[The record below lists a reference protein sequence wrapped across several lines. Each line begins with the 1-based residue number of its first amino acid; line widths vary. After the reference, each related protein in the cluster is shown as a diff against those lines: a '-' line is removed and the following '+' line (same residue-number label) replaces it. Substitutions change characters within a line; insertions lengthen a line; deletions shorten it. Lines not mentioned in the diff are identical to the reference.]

1 MKSIQLTGI
10 HEMELIEVPDPTI
23 NKPDEL
29 LIRVDTVGVC
39 GSDIHY
45 YSTGRIGDQVVRY
58 PFTVGHEC
66 AGIIMKTGNEVTR
79 FKSGDRIAI
88 DPSMPCWKCDQCKT
102 SRPHTC
108 RNLKFLGCPGQAEG
122 CLSEYIVMP
131 ESSCFKIP
139 DQMTMEEAAIAEPLS
154 IGVYAVRQS
163 IPLENASA
171 GILGF
176 GPIGFSVLLAAQA
189 AGGQQFFVTD
199 KIDDRLKTAR
209 QQGVNYTGN
218 PLKQDIVK
226 EINETEQNQLDV
238 VYECCGDQEAID
250 QAIDILK
257 PGGKLMIIGIP
268 ESERMS
274 FNVSKMRHKEITIQN
289 VRRQVDCVQQA
300 IDLIANKKISLERF
314 VTHRFTFN
322 QTTEAFDLVEQ
333 YQDGVM
339 KAMVNIL

>member
-10 HEMELIEVPDPTI
+10 HEMELIEVPDPVI

-66 AGIIMKTGNEVTR
+66 AGVVMKTGNEVTR
-79 FKSGDRIAI
+79 FKPGDRIAI
-88 DPSMPCWKCDQCKT
+88 DPSMPCWKCDQCKAG
-102 SRPHTC
+102 RPHTC

-139 DQMTMEEAAIAEPLS
+139 GQMSMEEAAIAEPLS

-163 IPLENASA
+163 ISLDHASA

-189 AGGQQFFVTD
+189 AGGRQFFVTD
-199 KIDDRLKTAR
+199 KIDGRLKTAR
-209 QQGVNYTGN
+209 HQGVNYTGN
-218 PLKQDIVK
+218 PLKRDIVK

-268 ESERMS
+268 ESERVS
-274 FNVSKMRHKEITIQN
+274 FDVSKTRHKEITIQN

-300 IDLIANKKISLERF
+300 IDLIANKKISLEGF
-314 VTHRFTFN
+314 VTHRFTFD

-339 KAMVNIL
+339 KAMVTI

>member
-300 IDLIANKKISLERF
+300 IDLIANKKISLEGF

>member
-1 MKSIQLTGI
+1 SISLD
-10 HEMELIEVPDPTI
+10 H
-23 NKPDEL
+23 
-29 LIRVDTVGVC
+29 
-39 GSDIHY
+39 
-45 YSTGRIGDQVVRY
+45 
-58 PFTVGHEC
+58 
-66 AGIIMKTGNEVTR
+66 
-79 FKSGDRIAI
+79 
-88 DPSMPCWKCDQCKT
+88 
-102 SRPHTC
+102 
-108 RNLKFLGCPGQAEG
+108 
-122 CLSEYIVMP
+122 
-131 ESSCFKIP
+131 
-139 DQMTMEEAAIAEPLS
+139 
-154 IGVYAVRQS
+154 
-163 IPLENASA
+163 ASA

-189 AGGQQFFVTD
+189 AGGRQFFVTD

-218 PLKQDIVK
+218 PLTRDIVK

-274 FNVSKMRHKEITIQN
+274 FDVSKMRHKEITIQN

-300 IDLIANKKISLERF
+300 IDLIANKKISLEGF
-314 VTHRFTFN
+314 VTHRFTFD

-339 KAMVNIL
+339 KAMVTI